1 MTKRY
6 KPLIDKLYWI
16 LFISTNILC
25 AFIIVLPCLLS
36 SPSFIYSIPITLFIN
51 YFLVSPLFGY
61 VELRESEIF
70 IKYGFILKRSIEY
83 KKIRTISKQRKL
95 YSESMLSLKS
105 ALEHVDIK
113 YNSFDITA
121 VSVKDND
128 DLIREIEKIRA
139 LAKEAR

>member
-83 KKIRTISKQRKL
+83 KKIRTISKQRKW